1 MNDIQT
7 IITNIYSWVYQ
18 YIDNGKGTGNVCDI
32 CGSVYINVSL
42 INIDN
47 MQCCSECLSNH
58 SDFDNHC

>member
-7 IITNIYSWVYQ
+7 IITNIYSWVTR

-32 CGSVYINVSL
+32 CGDVYINVSL

-47 MQCCSECLSNH
+47 IKCCSECLSNY
-58 SDFDNHC
+58 SDFDNLC